1 MQYEYRNKEI
11 IVIFDYFDQR
21 KLWDMI
27 RECDTASGGVTPQT
41 PADEISGRGE
51 ICACIF
57 GENRVYYTGT
67 CRCVGIGRRSGL
79 KIHRWQHRAGSSPAT
94 GTTSEQSPL
103 CSDVFLCL
111 WQKRRHPPAPLLLL
125 SKSNPLRWASI
136 WYWVQIRKFR
146 HLYCFDIPNQSTNFD
161 TKTPFH
167 FGGLFLRLCPEPQ
180 YSCGFR
186 AFSVLGIWRLRV

>member
-1 MQYEYRNKEI
+1 MQYKYRNKEI

-27 RECDTASGGVTPQT
+27 RECDAASGGVTPQT

-94 GTTSEQSPL
+94 GTIKAKQYRCRRPEAYGIN
-103 CSDVFLCL
+103 CS
-111 WQKRRHPPAPLLLL
+111 
-125 SKSNPLRWASI
+125 
-136 WYWVQIRKFR
+136 
-146 HLYCFDIPNQSTNFD
+146 
-161 TKTPFH
+161 
-167 FGGLFLRLCPEPQ
+167 
-180 YSCGFR
+180 R
-186 AFSVLGIWRLRV
+186 AFSPRKFTDDSIDANHCFPLTGGTRTPICSEVGKIKTMWCPF